1 MNAIEVLQQAFN
13 SDPNAIHSL
22 ICNRVPCNETLA
34 NDEFI
39 PVEKV
44 QVLENAY
51 FQVGALGLIN
61 GILAASNLPLVSLKF
76 SEKDELGRSK
86 VLGFCEYKNE
96 K

>member
-22 ICNRVPCNETLA
+22 ICNHVPCNEALA

-44 QVLENAY
+44 RVLESDH
-51 FQVGALGLIN
+51 FQIGALGLIN
-61 GILAASNLPLVSLKF
+61 GILTANNLPLVALKF
-76 SEKDELGRSK
+76 SEKDETGRSK
-86 VLGFCEYKNE
+86 ILGFCEYKI
-96 K
+96 